1 MTTKDKTPMMNEIDS
16 LLHQTMDFITLSSG
30 GTMMHVVEELELTLP
45 QLIMLDMTARED
57 QTVSSLAEH
66 LRFTPG
72 AVSRLADRLVRK
84 GYLSREEGLEDR
96 RRKILRLT
104 PDGKQIKE
112 RIETARAGSFSSAMS
127 GLDIGVVTEFRDA
140 LRHIV
145 KALNEKQERV
155 RP

>member
-1 MTTKDKTPMMNEIDS
+1 MKTEDKIPMMNEIDS
-16 LLHQTMDFITLSSG
+16 LLHQTLDFVTRSSG
-30 GTMMHVVEELELTLP
+30 GTMMHVVEELELSLP
-45 QLIMLDMTARED
+45 QLIMLDMAARED

-104 PDGKQIKE
+104 EEGKRIKDRVE
-112 RIETARAGSFSSAMS
+112 SARSGSFTSAMS
-127 GLDIGVVTEFRDA
+127 GLDIAVMTEFRDA
-140 LRHIV
+140 LLHLV

-155 RP
+155 QP